1 MGFEKR
7 IVIDCRGHL
16 LGRLASIIAKQL
28 LEGQKIV
35 AVRCEQI
42 NISGKFIKNK
52 IIYLQYLRKRTA
64 FNHTRGHHHFR
75 APAKI
80 LWRTIRG
87 MLPHKSERG
96 KHALARFKSFEG
108 CPPPYDKLKR
118 VVVPDALRVLKLKP
132 MRKYTDLGRL
142 STEVGWKHA
151 EVVKRLEE
159 KRKIKTKRWYDRKK
173 TLNKFRAQAVEQT
186 KEKLGTTLA
195 RLEEFGY

>member
-16 LGRLASIIAKQL
+16 LGRLASVIAKQL

-52 IIYLQYLRKRTA
+52 ITYLKYLRKRTA
-64 FNHTRGHHHFR
+64 FNHKRGYHHYR
-75 APAKI
+75 APSKI
-80 LWRTIRG
+80 LWKSVRG
-87 MLPHKSERG
+87 QLPHRTDRG
-96 KHALARFKSFEG
+96 SRALARLKVFEG
-108 CPPPYDKLKR
+108 IPPPYDKVKR
-118 VVVPDALRVLKLKP
+118 MVVPSALRVLKLKP

-151 EVVKRLEE
+151 EAVKRLEE
-159 KRKIKTKRWYDRKK
+159 RRKAKAAVWYARKK
-173 TLNKFRAQAVEQT
+173 TLDKFRRQAVEET
-186 KEKLGTTLA
+186 KDKLAKEYEILA
-195 RLEEFGY
+195 SYGY